1 MIKIQQIV
9 KPFNSGFSAVSI
21 KYLLEDLQKRYLQN
35 IKPELVCKA
44 IKIKNDYFVYFQ
56 IPSESN
62 SEYPS
67 DKVHYD
73 VILQLVPP
81 NASWLESENLRD
93 FDVRVYSNCPSFT
106 FTFTYVYYKQGALI
120 NMPHGAYTRKALNTK
135 PVTRNPLLLYGIEKS
150 LWFAICYMDENHL
163 FRRSK
168 LDAMITDDK
177 TGVDFAYAYYTMP
190 LSRDTKQIQLIY
202 NSSTQKYEGTY
213 FVTNKSENGKWMFA
227 TIQTAD
233 KAGHYTYIRENL
245 GNGDF
250 TVYGTTGADWQGPV
264 VDLSTL
270 QVNKKSAINGESIRM
285 SVNIIDDILRNYTF
299 VNRPG
304 LLNPSIAGSRVLV

>member
-81 NASWLESENLRD
+81 NASWFESENLRD

-135 PVTRNPLLLYGIEKS
+135 PTTRNPLLLYGIEKS

-177 TGVDFAYAYYTMP
+177 TLKDLVKENNMLGQDEKLLEVERRAKKRAAIK
-190 LSRDTKQIQLIY
+190 LKEREEKISESRLEEMRRQEQRNTRVLGK
-202 NSSTQKYEGTY
+202 TAKRE
-213 FVTNKSENGKWMFA
+213 EN
-227 TIQTAD
+227 ID
-233 KAGHYTYIRENL
+233 NL
-245 GNGDF
+245 RSRM
-250 TVYGTTGADWQGPV
+250 AS
-264 VDLSTL
+264 DLSYGLNTAKGEKNNL
-270 QVNKKSAINGESIRM
+270 STTNLHSNSLRSGLSKLFNRKK
-285 SVNIIDDILRNYTF
+285 
-299 VNRPG
+299 
-304 LLNPSIAGSRVLV
+304 

>member
-177 TGVDFAYAYYTMP
+177 TLKDLVKEYNMLGQDEKLLEVERRAKKHAVIKLKEREEKISESRLEEMRRQEQRNTRVLGKTAKREENIDNLRSKMASD
-190 LSRDTKQIQLIY
+190 LSSGL
-202 NSSTQKYEGTY
+202 N
-213 FVTNKSENGKWMFA
+213 
-227 TIQTAD
+227 TAKD
-233 KAGHYTYIRENL
+233 KKNNL
-245 GNGDF
+245 G
-250 TVYGTTGADWQGPV
+250 TTTLHSNSLRSG
-264 VDLSTL
+264 LSKL
-270 QVNKKSAINGESIRM
+270 FKRKK
-285 SVNIIDDILRNYTF
+285 
-299 VNRPG
+299 
-304 LLNPSIAGSRVLV
+304 

>member
-93 FDVRVYSNCPSFT
+93 FDVKVYSNCPSFT

-177 TGVDFAYAYYTMP
+177 TLKDLVKEYNMLGQDEKLLEVERRAKKHAAIKLKEREEKISESRLEEMRRQEQRNTRVLGKTAKREENIDNLRSKMASD
-190 LSRDTKQIQLIY
+190 LSSGL
-202 NSSTQKYEGTY
+202 N
-213 FVTNKSENGKWMFA
+213 
-227 TIQTAD
+227 TAKD
-233 KAGHYTYIRENL
+233 KKNNL
-245 GNGDF
+245 G
-250 TVYGTTGADWQGPV
+250 TTTLHSNSLRSG
-264 VDLSTL
+264 LSKL
-270 QVNKKSAINGESIRM
+270 FKRKK
-285 SVNIIDDILRNYTF
+285 
-299 VNRPG
+299 
-304 LLNPSIAGSRVLV
+304 

>member
-135 PVTRNPLLLYGIEKS
+135 PTTRNPLLLYGIEKS

-177 TGVDFAYAYYTMP
+177 TLKDLVKEYNMLGQDEKLLEVERRAKKHAVIRLKEREEKISESRLEEMRRQEQHNTRVLGKTAKREENIDNLRSKMASD
-190 LSRDTKQIQLIY
+190 LSSGLNTVK
-202 NSSTQKYEGTY
+202 
-213 FVTNKSENGKWMFA
+213 
-227 TIQTAD
+227 D
-233 KAGHYTYIRENL
+233 KKNNL
-245 GNGDF
+245 G
-250 TVYGTTGADWQGPV
+250 TTTLHSNSLRSG
-264 VDLSTL
+264 LSKL
-270 QVNKKSAINGESIRM
+270 FKRKK
-285 SVNIIDDILRNYTF
+285 
-299 VNRPG
+299 
-304 LLNPSIAGSRVLV
+304 

>member
-177 TGVDFAYAYYTMP
+177 TLKDLVKEYNMLGQDEKLLEVERRAKKHAVIK
-190 LSRDTKQIQLIY
+190 LKEREEKISESRLEEMRRQEQRNTRVLGK
-202 NSSTQKYEGTY
+202 TAKR
-213 FVTNKSENGKWMFA
+213 KEN
-227 TIQTAD
+227 ID
-233 KAGHYTYIRENL
+233 NL
-245 GNGDF
+245 RSKM
-250 TVYGTTGADWQGPV
+250 AS
-264 VDLSTL
+264 DLSSGLNTAKDRKNNLSTTTL
-270 QVNKKSAINGESIRM
+270 HSNSLRSGLSKLFKRKK
-285 SVNIIDDILRNYTF
+285 
-299 VNRPG
+299 
-304 LLNPSIAGSRVLV
+304 

>member
-35 IKPELVCKA
+35 IKPDLVCKV

-177 TGVDFAYAYYTMP
+177 TLKDLVKEYNMLGQDEKLLEVERRAKKHAVIKLKEREEKISESRLEEMRRQEQRNTRVLGKTAKREENIDNLRSKMAAD
-190 LSRDTKQIQLIY
+190 LSSGL
-202 NSSTQKYEGTY
+202 N
-213 FVTNKSENGKWMFA
+213 
-227 TIQTAD
+227 TAKD
-233 KAGHYTYIRENL
+233 KKNNL
-245 GNGDF
+245 G
-250 TVYGTTGADWQGPV
+250 TTTLHGNSLRSG
-264 VDLSTL
+264 LSKL
-270 QVNKKSAINGESIRM
+270 FKRKK
-285 SVNIIDDILRNYTF
+285 
-299 VNRPG
+299 
-304 LLNPSIAGSRVLV
+304 

>member
-177 TGVDFAYAYYTMP
+177 TLKDLVKEYNMLGQDEKLLEVERRVKKYAAIKLKEREEKISESRLEEMRRQEQRNTRVLGKTAKREENIDNLRSKMAAD
-190 LSRDTKQIQLIY
+190 LSSGL
-202 NSSTQKYEGTY
+202 N
-213 FVTNKSENGKWMFA
+213 
-227 TIQTAD
+227 TAKD
-233 KAGHYTYIRENL
+233 KKNNL
-245 GNGDF
+245 G
-250 TVYGTTGADWQGPV
+250 TTTLHSNSLRSG
-264 VDLSTL
+264 LSKL
-270 QVNKKSAINGESIRM
+270 FKRKK
-285 SVNIIDDILRNYTF
+285 
-299 VNRPG
+299 
-304 LLNPSIAGSRVLV
+304 